1 MSRHFSY
8 KELPEIKD
16 EMWCMSYYKYHKV
29 ISILVGNDVLTD
41 AIIVHE
47 LGDLKAFLFK
57 K

>member
-1 MSRHFSY
+1 
-8 KELPEIKD
+8 
-16 EMWCMSYYKYHKV
+16 MSYYKYHKV